1 MTDSVRSN
9 TKIVMKV
16 ALIHWELGQ
25 SNSGSSIFF
34 WKISII
40 DCQKMFMKLTLILE
54 RLSSKLYKNLY
65 WTNWEFL
72 NVAE

>member
-1 MTDSVRSN
+1 
-9 TKIVMKV
+9 
-16 ALIHWELGQ
+16 
-25 SNSGSSIFF
+25 
-34 WKISII
+34 
-40 DCQKMFMKLTLILE
+40 MFMKLTLILE